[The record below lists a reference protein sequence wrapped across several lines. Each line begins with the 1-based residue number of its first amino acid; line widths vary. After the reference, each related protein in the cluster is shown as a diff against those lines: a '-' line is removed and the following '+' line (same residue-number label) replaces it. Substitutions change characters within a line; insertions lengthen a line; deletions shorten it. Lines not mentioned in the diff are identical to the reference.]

1 MDKLRD
7 LWDEV
12 HPVMKR
18 VILAELCILAVLLV
32 MLIGVSVARG
42 ETSSTACG
50 RSPFPKGEGQEG
62 TVEYVCVVHKGE
74 WVWIRETPDASGRK
88 IGRVRYGYE
97 IEAAQPEKG
106 YMKISVRPA
115 WLLDGEHASEGY
127 VDASYFLSRVPEK
140 MYRVI
145 CEGPL
150 AKRETPQG
158 RLMCWIKPGS
168 KISVLGYRY
177 DKDGALWAAVYKGGY
192 VKASFL
198 AEL

>member
-1 MDKLRD
+1 MDKLREWVD
-7 LWDEV
+7 GI

-18 VILAELCILAVLLV
+18 IIISELVIIAVLLL
-32 MLIGVSVARG
+32 MLITVKVARADTY
-42 ETSSTACG
+42 E
-50 RSPFPKGEGQEG
+50 
-62 TVEYVCVVHKGE
+62 CVVHRGE

-97 IEAAQPEKG
+97 IEATQPEKG
-106 YMKISVRPA
+106 FMQIEVRPG
-115 WLLDGEHASEGY
+115 WMLDGEHASTGY

-140 MYRVI
+140 VYRVV

-168 KISVLGYRY
+168 KISVLGWRY
-177 DKDGALWAAVYKGGY
+177 DKDGSLWAAVYKGGY

-198 AEL
+198 GEL